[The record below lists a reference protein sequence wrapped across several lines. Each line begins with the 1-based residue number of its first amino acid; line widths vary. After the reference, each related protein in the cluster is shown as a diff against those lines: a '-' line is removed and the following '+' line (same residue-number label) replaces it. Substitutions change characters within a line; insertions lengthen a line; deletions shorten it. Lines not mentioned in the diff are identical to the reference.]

1 MIKLWLNNYIPK
13 ALIKLSKFGKRELKT
28 LALSNEMSTIMK
40 QIFVMLKILGY
51 FGTRLID

>member
-51 FGTRLID
+51 FGY

>member
-13 ALIKLSKFGKRELKT
+13 ALIKLSKFCKRELKT

-51 FGTRLID
+51 FGY